1 MNASFIKGQ
10 EALKAGNKQQAI
22 QWLKQAMSENPRD
35 PAVWVE
41 LANVVDELDKKK
53 ECLRQALKINPN
65 YLLAQMAL
73 SKLENPPVAP
83 PPVVSPPVPPPPAPL
98 PDWFNAP
105 ANNNI
110 PQEMDDPFAL
120 EERASQ
126 APRNETRYSPPYRP
140 SQAPTPTNFSTE
152 NMPAWIWAI
161 VGVAGLTLV
170 AGLISVLYTYTS
182 NSADTGFTTTI
193 SNLAGSI
200 LYAALFTIA
209 SFLAYQAVLQLKLRW
224 QELNNPIISILLF
237 FSITKLTTDALYKP
251 LSDFLYSSVYGQ
263 ADLLGFSTQ
272 CLEGLVVIGAL
283 LAGSYYIIRNN
294 Q

>member
-1 MNASFIKGQ
+1 MNASFLKGQ

-22 QWLKQAMSENPRD
+22 QWLRQAMSENPKD

-41 LANVVDELDKKK
+41 LANAVDELDKKK
-53 ECLRQALKINPN
+53 ECLRQALKISPS
-65 YLLAQMAL
+65 YPLAQIAL
-73 SKLENPPVAP
+73 SKLENPPVAHP
-83 PPVVSPPVPPPPAPL
+83 QVISPPAPL

-105 ANNNI
+105 AANNT

-120 EERASQ
+120 EEKAPQ
-126 APRNETRYSPPYRP
+126 APPRGETRYSTPYKTP
-140 SQAPTPTNFSTE
+140 QASAPTNFSTE

-170 AGLISVLYTYTS
+170 AGLISVLYAYTS
-182 NSADTGFTTTI
+182 NSVDTGFTSTI

-200 LYAALFTIA
+200 LYAALFAIA
-209 SFLAYQAVLQLKLRW
+209 AFLAYQAVLQLKLRW
-224 QELNNPIISILLF
+224 QEMNNPIISILLF

-251 LSDFLYSSVYGQ
+251 LSDFLYSSVYGE